1 MTEELSEIVHFL
13 SANGYLIR
21 TPQEYFI
28 FTNKFYKEFT
38 QHDIGVIPIPSIV
51 IAKSEMTRVVVPYM
65 DIALADG
72 IPNSYMKFII
82 ECKVPRKIVTSNG
95 TAYSANQYS
104 EKGVKAFGKVL
115 RRVASGEI
123 DMALLVHSTTLYYK
137 SSTGYKLKIGN
148 YIGDGAWETDYREL
162 VERLGNGTVVEHI
175 KEELKEGYDGHSRYS
190 TK

>member
-21 TPQEYFI
+21 TKQEYFI

-38 QHDIGVIPIPSIV
+38 QHDIGIIPLPG
-51 IAKSEMTRVVVPYM
+51 IAITKSEMTRVVAVGKPTYDSIREVYM
-65 DIALADG
+65 AFIA
-72 IPNSYMKFII
+72 
-82 ECKVPRKIVTSNG
+82 ECNIPRKAISPAGYN
-95 TAYSANQYS
+95 YSLNQYS
-104 EKGVKAFGKVL
+104 EKGLRAFGKIVM
-115 RRVASGEI
+115 RSDI
-123 DMALLVHSTTLYYK
+123 DMALLVHSTQLYYK
-137 SSTGYKLKIGN
+137 SANAYKLKIGN

-162 VERLGNGTVVEHI
+162 VERLGNGTVAEHI

>member
-21 TPQEYFI
+21 TKQEYFI
-28 FTNKFYKEFT
+28 FTNKFYQEFT
-38 QHDIGVIPIPSIV
+38 QHDIGVIPVRDIA
-51 IAKSEMTRVVVPYM
+51 IAKSEMTRVVVPERVTYDTMRDAYM
-65 DIALADG
+65 A
-72 IPNSYMKFII
+72 FIS
-82 ECKVPRKIVTSNG
+82 ECNVPRRITTTDGRSY
-95 TAYSANQYS
+95 AANQYS
-104 EKGVKAFGKVL
+104 EKGLRAFSKIMV
-115 RRVASGEI
+115 RSDI
-123 DMALLVHSTTLYYK
+123 IPALLVHSTQLYYK

-175 KEELKEGYDGHSRYS
+175 KQELKEGYDGHSRYS

>member
-21 TPQEYFI
+21 TKQEYFI

-38 QHDIGVIPIPSIV
+38 QHDIGVIPILGIA
-51 IAKSEMTRVVVPYM
+51 IAKSETTRVVVPIM
-65 DIALADG
+65 DMALADG
-72 IPNSYMKFII
+72 IPNAYMAFIRDT
-82 ECKVPRKIVTSNG
+82 KVPRKIITQDGRSY
-95 TAYSANQYS
+95 AANQYS
-104 EKGVKAFGKVL
+104 EKGVKAFSRVL

-162 VERLGNGTVVEHI
+162 VERLGNGTVAEHI
-175 KEELKEGYDGHSRYS
+175 KEELKEGYGGHSRYN